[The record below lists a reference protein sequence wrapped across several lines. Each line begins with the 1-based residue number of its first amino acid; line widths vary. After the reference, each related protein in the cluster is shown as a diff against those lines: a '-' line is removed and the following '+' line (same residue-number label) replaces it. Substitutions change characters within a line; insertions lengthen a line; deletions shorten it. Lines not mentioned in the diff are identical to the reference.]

1 MEKQKNYYDVLEI
14 PSTASQEEIQQGY
27 IRAKNAYSLDSL
39 ALYSLMTEEECSSI
53 LSLIEEAYCIISD
66 PFKRQKY
73 DEARGLNKDFSY
85 YSSNIAT
92 EVFKRNDSPD
102 SKLDA
107 QLGTE
112 SNPSEGYV
120 KRIVASKK
128 FALDFQETP
137 EMEEKISQAI
147 EFTGE
152 FLKEIREYKNVDII
166 RMSEMTKVSKTYL
179 KYIEDESI
187 TKLPATVYVRGFV
200 YQYAKCLKLNPE
212 MIAASYLNRIKELKG

>member
-14 PSTASQEEIQQGY
+14 PATATQEEIQQGY
-27 IRAKNAYSLDSL
+27 VRAKNAYSLDSL
-39 ALYSLMTEEECSSI
+39 ALYSLMTKEECNSI
-53 LSLIEEAYCIISD
+53 LDLIEEAYSIVSD
-66 PFKRQKY
+66 PLKRQQY

-85 YSSNIAT
+85 QDANRSSET
-92 EVFKRNDSPD
+92 FKRNDTPD

-107 QLGTE
+107 QLGTDN
-112 SNPSEGYV
+112 NPSEGNV
-120 KRIVASKK
+120 KRIVASQK
-128 FALDFQETP
+128 FALNYQEDP

-147 EFTGE
+147 DFTGE
-152 FLKEIREYKNVDII
+152 FLKEIREYKNVDIL

-179 KYIEDESI
+179 KYIEEESI

-212 MIAASYLNRIKELKG
+212 MVAASYLNRIKELKG